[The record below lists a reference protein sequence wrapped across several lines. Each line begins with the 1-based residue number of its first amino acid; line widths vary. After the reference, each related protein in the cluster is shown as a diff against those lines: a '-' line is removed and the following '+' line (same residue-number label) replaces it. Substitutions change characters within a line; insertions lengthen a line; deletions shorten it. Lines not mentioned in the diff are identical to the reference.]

1 MNPELS
7 CSKAKLKS
15 VADEQ
20 CRKFL
25 LNSEEIASHITV
37 LRHILESFLSYRRF
51 NPMARKRGGSMANA
65 YVPPSSA
72 QKNEYGFVI
81 FAYLGVDTDEG
92 ALHGLFS
99 PFGTVAKVSERR

>member
-1 MNPELS
+1 
-7 CSKAKLKS
+7 
-15 VADEQ
+15 
-20 CRKFL
+20 
-25 LNSEEIASHITV
+25 
-37 LRHILESFLSYRRF
+37 
-51 NPMARKRGGSMANA
+51 MARKRGGSMANA